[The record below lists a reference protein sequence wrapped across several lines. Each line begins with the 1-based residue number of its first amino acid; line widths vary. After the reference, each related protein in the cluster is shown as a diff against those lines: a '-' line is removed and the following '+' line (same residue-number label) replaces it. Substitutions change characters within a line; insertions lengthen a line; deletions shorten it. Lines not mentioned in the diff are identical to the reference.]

1 MTTPPPGLESLSESA
16 PESGP
21 RESALERHP
30 VVLGLVAL
38 LGVAVAV
45 GVIAG
50 AGVLFASRSLGVGED
65 AAGGGSQAQGQ
76 ETIFIPELTDD
87 GEAIGSSITLLP
99 EPDGGPRAQESPSQE
114 PSTPEESTDPA
125 EEPGISLS
133 AGQTAVAPMERID
146 LTGVYRGGEGA
157 VLNVQQ
163 FSGGAWEDFP
173 VTIPVSGS
181 TFVTYIQ
188 TGQVGKN
195 RFRVIDTDS
204 GEISNE
210 VVVQIG

>member
-1 MTTPPPGLESLSESA
+1 MTTPSPDLESL
-16 PESGP
+16 PESP
-21 RESALERHP
+21 REGVLERHP
-30 VVLGLVAL
+30 VVVGLTAL
-38 LGVAVAV
+38 LGVALTV
-45 GVIAG
+45 GLIAG

-65 AAGGGSQAQGQ
+65 SADGSSQAQGQ
-76 ETIFIPELTDD
+76 ETIYIPELTDD
-87 GEAIGSSITLLP
+87 GEAIGSSVTLLP
-99 EPDGGPRAQESPSQE
+99 EPDGGASATEEPTQE
-114 PSTPEESTDPA
+114 PSAPTEDPT

-146 LTGVYRGGEGA
+146 LTGVYQGGEGA

-181 TFVTYIQ
+181 TFATYIQ

-195 RFRVIDTDS
+195 RFRVVDTDS
-204 GEISNE
+204 GEVSNE
-210 VVVQIG
+210 VVVEIG